1 MDKYVGKR
9 LDGRYEIKEV
19 IGVGGMAYVYKAY
32 DSIDD
37 RTVAVKILRDEYLAN
52 EEFTRR
58 FKNESKAIA
67 ILSHPNIV
75 KVYDVSFGERLQ
87 YIVMEYIDGI
97 TLKEYIEQQQD
108 IKWKEAVH
116 FTVQILRALQHAH
129 DKGIVHRDIKPQNIM
144 LLPDGTIKVTD
155 FGIAR
160 FSRNEIRATS
170 ATDKAIGS
178 VHYISPEQARGDIT
192 DEKADIYS
200 TGVMLYEMLTGRLPF
215 EADSAVSVAIMQLQS
230 EPKLPREI
238 NPSIPEGL
246 EEITIKAMQKDP
258 AKRYQ
263 SAAEMLYDID
273 EFKRNPSIHFEYKY
287 FVDETPTRFVEAIT
301 KVKGETALEETPE
314 EADELAEEGAEEEKK
329 GPPVLPIL
337 AAIAGAFVVVGL
349 IFVAIIFIFGLVDP
363 GKENIEVEN
372 FVGKTLEEVTNNE
385 EYAKL
390 YKFNPPEQEYS
401 NEYDKGVICKQ
412 NPKPGTSKKIKVEI
426 TLTVSMGKRTVQIPE
441 VQENEHKD
449 VVVSRITA
457 AGFVPQLTQMTS
469 DTVAKDRVVKTVP
482 AFPDQAEEGS
492 VVVIYV
498 STGEEEP
505 EPISVPNVINLGLED
520 AKTQLRN
527 AGFIVNDPA
536 VKYVNDKSPKGTVLQ
551 QSLEKGSMQ
560 KPGTEC
566 VLTVSSGFQDVE
578 ITVPLPD
585 TTTPV
590 DVQVYVNGKLNS
602 SLSDSYK
609 NILPSVV
616 GNLKLKCTEQAASYN
631 VTIMLSVAGKNDYKQ
646 YASYT
651 ADALAGSSKLEGT
664 PIWTEP
670 SKGTTTTTTTV
681 TTTTT
686 TTTQPPTTTTLPPTT
701 TTALPSWQDTGG
713 GPVSTRWWIGP
724 LITVAALAAA
734 GGAGLVL
741 WKKGVFQRR

>member
-1 MDKYVGKR
+1 MDKYIGKR
-9 LDGRYEIKEV
+9 LDGRYEIKEL

-37 RTVAVKILRDEYLAN
+37 RVVAIKILREELLAN

-686 TTTQPPTTTTLPPTT
+686 TTTTTEPEF
-701 TTALPSWQDTGG
+701 G
-713 GPVSTRWWIGP
+713 
-724 LITVAALAAA
+724 
-734 GGAGLVL
+734 
-741 WKKGVFQRR
+741 

>member
-155 FGIAR
+155 FGISR

-686 TTTQPPTTTTLPPTT
+686 TTTTTEPEF
-701 TTALPSWQDTGG
+701 G
-713 GPVSTRWWIGP
+713 
-724 LITVAALAAA
+724 
-734 GGAGLVL
+734 
-741 WKKGVFQRR
+741 

>member
-314 EADELAEEGAEEEKK
+314 EADELAEEGAEEEEK

-686 TTTQPPTTTTLPPTT
+686 TTTTTEPEF
-701 TTALPSWQDTGG
+701 G
-713 GPVSTRWWIGP
+713 
-724 LITVAALAAA
+724 
-734 GGAGLVL
+734 
-741 WKKGVFQRR
+741 

>member
-449 VVVSRITA
+449 VVVSRIT
-457 AGFVPQLTQMTS
+457 S

-686 TTTQPPTTTTLPPTT
+686 TTTTTEPEF
-701 TTALPSWQDTGG
+701 G
-713 GPVSTRWWIGP
+713 
-724 LITVAALAAA
+724 
-734 GGAGLVL
+734 
-741 WKKGVFQRR
+741 

>member
-52 EEFTRR
+52 EEFPRR

-686 TTTQPPTTTTLPPTT
+686 TTTTTEPEF
-701 TTALPSWQDTGG
+701 G
-713 GPVSTRWWIGP
+713 
-724 LITVAALAAA
+724 
-734 GGAGLVL
+734 
-741 WKKGVFQRR
+741 

>member
-1 MDKYVGKR
+1 M
-9 LDGRYEIKEV
+9 
-19 IGVGGMAYVYKAY
+19 
-32 DSIDD
+32 
-37 RTVAVKILRDEYLAN
+37 
-52 EEFTRR
+52 
-58 FKNESKAIA
+58 
-67 ILSHPNIV
+67 
-75 KVYDVSFGERLQ
+75 
-87 YIVMEYIDGI
+87 
-97 TLKEYIEQQQD
+97 
-108 IKWKEAVH
+108 
-116 FTVQILRALQHAH
+116 
-129 DKGIVHRDIKPQNIM
+129 
-144 LLPDGTIKVTD
+144 
-155 FGIAR
+155 
-160 FSRNEIRATS
+160 
-170 ATDKAIGS
+170 
-178 VHYISPEQARGDIT
+178 
-192 DEKADIYS
+192 
-200 TGVMLYEMLTGRLPF
+200 
-215 EADSAVSVAIMQLQS
+215 
-230 EPKLPREI
+230 
-238 NPSIPEGL
+238 
-246 EEITIKAMQKDP
+246 
-258 AKRYQ
+258 
-263 SAAEMLYDID
+263 
-273 EFKRNPSIHFEYKY
+273 
-287 FVDETPTRFVEAIT
+287 
-301 KVKGETALEETPE
+301 
-314 EADELAEEGAEEEKK
+314 
-329 GPPVLPIL
+329 
-337 AAIAGAFVVVGL
+337 
-349 IFVAIIFIFGLVDP
+349 
-363 GKENIEVEN
+363 
-372 FVGKTLEEVTNNE
+372 
-385 EYAKL
+385 
-390 YKFNPPEQEYS
+390 
-401 NEYDKGVICKQ
+401 
-412 NPKPGTSKKIKVEI
+412 
-426 TLTVSMGKRTVQIPE
+426 
-441 VQENEHKD
+441 
-449 VVVSRITA
+449 
-457 AGFVPQLTQMTS
+457 
-469 DTVAKDRVVKTVP
+469 
-482 AFPDQAEEGS
+482 
-492 VVVIYV
+492 
-498 STGEEEP
+498 
-505 EPISVPNVINLGLED
+505 PNVINLGLED

>member
-97 TLKEYIEQQQD
+97 TLKEYIEQQRD

-686 TTTQPPTTTTLPPTT
+686 TTTTTEPEF
-701 TTALPSWQDTGG
+701 G
-713 GPVSTRWWIGP
+713 
-724 LITVAALAAA
+724 
-734 GGAGLVL
+734 
-741 WKKGVFQRR
+741 

>member
-37 RTVAVKILRDEYLAN
+37 RTVAVKILKDEYLAN

-230 EPKLPREI
+230 EPKQPREI

-301 KVKGETALEETPE
+301 RVKGEAALEETPE

-349 IFVAIIFIFGLVDP
+349 IFVAIIFIFGIIDP
-363 GKENIEVEN
+363 GKENIEVET
-372 FVGKTLEEVTNNE
+372 FVGRTLEEIKNDDKLNQ
-385 EYAKL
+385 L
-390 YKFNPPEQEYS
+390 YKFTTEQEYS
-401 NEYDKGVICKQ
+401 NEYEKGVVCKQ
-412 NPKPGTSKKIKVEI
+412 NPKPGTPKKVK
-426 TLTVSMGKRTVQIPE
+426 
-441 VQENEHKD
+441 
-449 VVVSRITA
+449 A

-482 AFPDQAEEGS
+482 AFPAQAEEGS

-505 EPISVPNVINLGLED
+505 EPISVPNVLNLGIED

-527 AGFIVNDPA
+527 AGFIVNDAA
-536 VKYVNDKSPKGTVLQ
+536 VKYINDKSPKGTVLQ
-551 QSLEKGSMQ
+551 QSLEKGTMQ

-566 VLTVSSGFQDVE
+566 VLAVSSGFQDVE

-585 TTTPV
+585 TATPV

-602 SLSDSYK
+602 SLSDTYK

-616 GNLKLKCTEQAASYN
+616 GNLKLKCTEQAANYN

-651 ADALAGSSKLEGT
+651 ADALSGSARLEGI
-664 PIWTEP
+664 PVWEEP
-670 SKGTTTTTTTV
+670 SKSTTTTTSATTTSS

-686 TTTQPPTTTTLPPTT
+686 
-701 TTALPSWQDTGG
+701 GE
-713 GPVSTRWWIGP
+713 P
-724 LITVAALAAA
+724 L
-734 GGAGLVL
+734 GLD
-741 WKKGVFQRR
+741 

>member
-1 MDKYVGKR
+1 MCTR
-9 LDGRYEIKEV
+9 P
-19 IGVGGMAYVYKAY
+19 

-686 TTTQPPTTTTLPPTT
+686 TTTTTEPEF
-701 TTALPSWQDTGG
+701 G
-713 GPVSTRWWIGP
+713 
-724 LITVAALAAA
+724 
-734 GGAGLVL
+734 
-741 WKKGVFQRR
+741 

>member
-238 NPSIPEGL
+238 NPSSPEGL

-686 TTTQPPTTTTLPPTT
+686 TTTTTEPEF
-701 TTALPSWQDTGG
+701 G
-713 GPVSTRWWIGP
+713 
-724 LITVAALAAA
+724 
-734 GGAGLVL
+734 
-741 WKKGVFQRR
+741 

>member
-1 MDKYVGKR
+1 MRSNFTLNSR
-9 LDGRYEIKEV
+9 LYRLCLAFACRDEHYLFRSHYRADAHCYGIVRHGNI
-19 IGVGGMAYVYKAY
+19 
-32 DSIDD
+32 S
-37 RTVAVKILRDEYLAN
+37 KILRICSY
-52 EEFTRR
+52 R
-58 FKNESKAIA
+58 
-67 ILSHPNIV
+67 
-75 KVYDVSFGERLQ
+75 
-87 YIVMEYIDGI
+87 
-97 TLKEYIEQQQD
+97 
-108 IKWKEAVH
+108 
-116 FTVQILRALQHAH
+116 
-129 DKGIVHRDIKPQNIM
+129 
-144 LLPDGTIKVTD
+144 
-155 FGIAR
+155 
-160 FSRNEIRATS
+160 
-170 ATDKAIGS
+170 AIGKLYFECLVS
-178 VHYISPEQARGDIT
+178 ELISRLIESDVAVSADS
-192 DEKADIYS
+192 EKLDIYS

-469 DTVAKDRVVKTVP
+469 DTVAKT
-482 AFPDQAEEGS
+482 
-492 VVVIYV
+492 
-498 STGEEEP
+498 
-505 EPISVPNVINLGLED
+505 
-520 AKTQLRN
+520 
-527 AGFIVNDPA
+527 
-536 VKYVNDKSPKGTVLQ
+536 
-551 QSLEKGSMQ
+551 
-560 KPGTEC
+560 
-566 VLTVSSGFQDVE
+566 SSSARWEFC
-578 ITVPLPD
+578 
-585 TTTPV
+585 
-590 DVQVYVNGKLNS
+590 
-602 SLSDSYK
+602 
-609 NILPSVV
+609 PS
-616 GNLKLKCTEQAASYN
+616 
-631 VTIMLSVAGKNDYKQ
+631 
-646 YASYT
+646 
-651 ADALAGSSKLEGT
+651 
-664 PIWTEP
+664 
-670 SKGTTTTTTTV
+670 
-681 TTTTT
+681 
-686 TTTQPPTTTTLPPTT
+686 
-701 TTALPSWQDTGG
+701 
-713 GPVSTRWWIGP
+713 R
-724 LITVAALAAA
+724 
-734 GGAGLVL
+734 
-741 WKKGVFQRR
+741 

>member
-238 NPSIPEGL
+238 NPSITEGL

-686 TTTQPPTTTTLPPTT
+686 TTTTTEPEF
-701 TTALPSWQDTGG
+701 G
-713 GPVSTRWWIGP
+713 
-724 LITVAALAAA
+724 
-734 GGAGLVL
+734 
-741 WKKGVFQRR
+741 

>member
-287 FVDETPTRFVEAIT
+287 VVDETPTRFVEAIT

-686 TTTQPPTTTTLPPTT
+686 TTTTTEPEF
-701 TTALPSWQDTGG
+701 G
-713 GPVSTRWWIGP
+713 
-724 LITVAALAAA
+724 
-734 GGAGLVL
+734 
-741 WKKGVFQRR
+741 

>member
-527 AGFIVNDPA
+527 AG
-536 VKYVNDKSPKGTVLQ
+536 Y
-551 QSLEKGSMQ
+551 
-560 KPGTEC
+560 C
-566 VLTVSSGFQDVE
+566 
-578 ITVPLPD
+578 
-585 TTTPV
+585 
-590 DVQVYVNGKLNS
+590 
-602 SLSDSYK
+602 
-609 NILPSVV
+609 
-616 GNLKLKCTEQAASYN
+616 
-631 VTIMLSVAGKNDYKQ
+631 
-646 YASYT
+646 
-651 ADALAGSSKLEGT
+651 
-664 PIWTEP
+664 
-670 SKGTTTTTTTV
+670 
-681 TTTTT
+681 
-686 TTTQPPTTTTLPPTT
+686 
-701 TTALPSWQDTGG
+701 
-713 GPVSTRWWIGP
+713 
-724 LITVAALAAA
+724 
-734 GGAGLVL
+734 
-741 WKKGVFQRR
+741 QRPRR

>member
-551 QSLEKGSMQ
+551 QSLEKRSMQ

-686 TTTQPPTTTTLPPTT
+686 TTTTTEPEF
-701 TTALPSWQDTGG
+701 G
-713 GPVSTRWWIGP
+713 
-724 LITVAALAAA
+724 
-734 GGAGLVL
+734 
-741 WKKGVFQRR
+741 

>member
-372 FVGKTLEEVTNNE
+372 FVGMTLEEVTNNE

-412 NPKPGTSKKIKVEI
+412 NPKAGTSKKIKVEI

-686 TTTQPPTTTTLPPTT
+686 TTTTTEPEF
-701 TTALPSWQDTGG
+701 G
-713 GPVSTRWWIGP
+713 
-724 LITVAALAAA
+724 
-734 GGAGLVL
+734 
-741 WKKGVFQRR
+741 

>member
-97 TLKEYIEQQQD
+97 TLKEYIEQQRD

-670 SKGTTTTTTTV
+670 SKGTTTTTTTE
-681 TTTTT
+681 
-686 TTTQPPTTTTLPPTT
+686 PEF
-701 TTALPSWQDTGG
+701 G
-713 GPVSTRWWIGP
+713 
-724 LITVAALAAA
+724 
-734 GGAGLVL
+734 
-741 WKKGVFQRR
+741 

>member
-1 MDKYVGKR
+1 
-9 LDGRYEIKEV
+9 
-19 IGVGGMAYVYKAY
+19 MAYVYKAY

-686 TTTQPPTTTTLPPTT
+686 TTTTTEPEF
-701 TTALPSWQDTGG
+701 G
-713 GPVSTRWWIGP
+713 
-724 LITVAALAAA
+724 
-734 GGAGLVL
+734 
-741 WKKGVFQRR
+741 

>member
-246 EEITIKAMQKDP
+246 EEISIKAMQKDP

-651 ADALAGSSKLEGT
+651 VDALAGSSKLEGT

-686 TTTQPPTTTTLPPTT
+686 TTTTTEPEF
-701 TTALPSWQDTGG
+701 G
-713 GPVSTRWWIGP
+713 
-724 LITVAALAAA
+724 
-734 GGAGLVL
+734 
-741 WKKGVFQRR
+741 

>member
-160 FSRNEIRATS
+160 FSRTEIRATS

-686 TTTQPPTTTTLPPTT
+686 TTTTTEPEF
-701 TTALPSWQDTGG
+701 G
-713 GPVSTRWWIGP
+713 
-724 LITVAALAAA
+724 
-734 GGAGLVL
+734 
-741 WKKGVFQRR
+741 

>member
-314 EADELAEEGAEEEKK
+314 EADELAGEGAEEEKK

-686 TTTQPPTTTTLPPTT
+686 TTTTTEPEF
-701 TTALPSWQDTGG
+701 G
-713 GPVSTRWWIGP
+713 
-724 LITVAALAAA
+724 
-734 GGAGLVL
+734 
-741 WKKGVFQRR
+741 

>member
-1 MDKYVGKR
+1 MGKR

-97 TLKEYIEQQQD
+97 TLKEYIEQQRD

-686 TTTQPPTTTTLPPTT
+686 TTTTTEPEF
-701 TTALPSWQDTGG
+701 G
-713 GPVSTRWWIGP
+713 
-724 LITVAALAAA
+724 
-734 GGAGLVL
+734 
-741 WKKGVFQRR
+741 

>member
-301 KVKGETALEETPE
+301 KVKGETALEETPD
-314 EADELAEEGAEEEKK
+314 EAEELAEEGAEEEKK

-686 TTTQPPTTTTLPPTT
+686 TTTTTEPEF
-701 TTALPSWQDTGG
+701 G
-713 GPVSTRWWIGP
+713 
-724 LITVAALAAA
+724 
-734 GGAGLVL
+734 
-741 WKKGVFQRR
+741 